1 MHRFDFIA
9 NHSNPKNTH
18 NMKTRIILLT
28 LALSVCSIWAAD
40 ITGVWKAQF
49 DAQRGLQ
56 KYTFTLQH
64 DGTQVTGNASAE
76 VNGAKRESELKE
88 GKIEGD
94 TVSFVEPLNI
104 QGNDRSEER
113 RVGKECR

>member
-1 MHRFDFIA
+1 MHRLNFIA

-49 DAQRGLQ
+49 DTQRGLQ
-56 KYTFTLQH
+56 TAKRAFRIQRAYPGKKRADFDRH
-64 DGTQVTGNASAE
+64 VRARDRAE
-76 VNGAKRESELKE
+76 VIGFQKRVRRPLGNGLW
-88 GKIEGD
+88 
-94 TVSFVEPLNI
+94 
-104 QGNDRSEER
+104 
-113 RVGKECR
+113 